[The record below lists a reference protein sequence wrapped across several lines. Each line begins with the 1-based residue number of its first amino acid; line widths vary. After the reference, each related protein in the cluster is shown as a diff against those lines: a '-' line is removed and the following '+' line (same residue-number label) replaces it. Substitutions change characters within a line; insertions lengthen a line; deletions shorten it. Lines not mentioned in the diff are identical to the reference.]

1 MQTVTPPQFQ
11 TLAVR
16 MEQHVAWVALNRPE
30 KANAMNS
37 PMWDEIQQCFEWV
50 DDEPCVRAV
59 VLCGEGKN
67 FCAGIDLGMLQEIT
81 AEKSAIA
88 DPARQ
93 AEWFR
98 RRIMKLQ
105 DNLTAIERCRKPVM
119 AAIQGNCVGGAV
131 DLVSACDMRY
141 CCEGATFS
149 IKEADIGL
157 VADVGTLQRL
167 PKIMSPGMVREL
179 AYTARNVDASE
190 AERIG
195 LVNRCYS
202 SYEAMIDEVSALA
215 QAIARKSPLV
225 IRGTKEMLNYT
236 RDHSVED
243 GLRYVATWNG
253 GTLSQHD
260 VITAMS
266 AAGGGESPDFQ
277 N

>member
-37 PMWDEIQQCFEWV
+37 PMWEEIQQCFEWV